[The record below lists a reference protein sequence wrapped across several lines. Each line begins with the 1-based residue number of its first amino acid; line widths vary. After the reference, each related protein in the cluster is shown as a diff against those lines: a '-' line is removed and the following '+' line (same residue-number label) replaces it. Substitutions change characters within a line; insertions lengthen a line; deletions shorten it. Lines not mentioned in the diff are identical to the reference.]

1 MGDIQV
7 SDGKNMTRMTHKKT
21 QTGHRVDE
29 VLPMLE
35 GFCRDVRK
43 CCT

>member
-7 SDGKNMTRMTHKKT
+7 SNGKNMTRMTQKKPK
-21 QTGHRVDE
+21 RAIDE

-35 GFCRDVRK
+35 GFCQDVRK